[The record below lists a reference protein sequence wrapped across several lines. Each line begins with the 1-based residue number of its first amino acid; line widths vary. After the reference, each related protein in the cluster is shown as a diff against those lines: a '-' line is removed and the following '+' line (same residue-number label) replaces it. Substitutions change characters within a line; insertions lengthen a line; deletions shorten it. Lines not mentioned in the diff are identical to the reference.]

1 MSRPN
6 ARVDRNRGHILRMR
20 RRCGTPQGWFGLSAL
35 LGVVGLTLVSFQ
47 TSTRIVQHTS
57 RRITSSLSAVSLQA
71 FSRRGDV
78 DDTTDA
84 GINGILSNKPV
95 EFFRSIQA
103 SIDDIHPHERC
114 ARYGVTYNATHP
126 TNRRLFFGAL
136 IASEPRELL
145 EIVAAEVYGVYAAM
159 VLVEGNRT
167 QNFTPRPWA
176 RQRDAPVLANLFG
189 IPPSRF
195 QIRPYINEDSR
206 LRSLKREHHQRS
218 EILQGWKELGMQPD
232 DVGILADIDETFTRD
247 LLRALQSCDGIDVLE
262 YSSHYCDLERVKLY
276 AHTRVFES
284 TPECLAR
291 KTWYH
296 PNAMIGHCIQGIG
309 TGYSPLSKEKDNEN
323 NSINVEPHPLWT
335 AKDFRM
341 TRGGRKIHV
350 NVSVATQ
357 LALRQRE
364 TAATATMAVVDPILG
379 LPMDHRH
386 SRLFD
391 RYTGYHFHNFFANMN
406 ATRFKYSTY
415 GHADRAARSKPIYEV
430 SADLNMLYHC
440 LYSNTAADDDD
451 VVTDDSKTVARSQT
465 LHVPGGYNQLAR
477 YFRPVY
483 FHDDDYRRRRHAHMQ
498 AIMAAAAEDGT
509 R

>member
-1 MSRPN
+1 
-6 ARVDRNRGHILRMR
+6 MR
-20 RRCGTPQGWFGLSAL
+20 RRWCGQPRGWFGTLEL
-35 LGVVGLTLVSFQ
+35 LGMLSLTLVSFQ
-47 TSTRIVQHTS
+47 TSTRIVQQTS
-57 RRITSSLSAVSLQA
+57 RRISASLHTLSHSD
-71 FSRRGDV
+71 DV

-84 GINGILSNKPV
+84 AIDGILSNKPIA
-95 EFFRSIQA
+95 FFRSIQA
-103 SIDDIHPHERC
+103 SIDDVHPHERC
-114 ARYGVTYNATHP
+114 SRYGATYNATHP

-167 QNFTPRPWA
+167 QNFTPRPFA
-176 RQRDAPVLANLFG
+176 RLKDAPMLANLFG
-189 IPPSRF
+189 IPQSHF

-206 LRSLKREHHQRS
+206 IRSLKREHDQRS
-218 EILQGWKELGMQPD
+218 EILKGWKELGMRPD
-232 DVGILADIDETFTRD
+232 DVGILGDIDETFTRD
-247 LLRALQSCDGIDVLE
+247 LLRALQTCDGMDVLD
-262 YSSHYCDLERVKLY
+262 YTSHYCNLERVKLY

-296 PNAMIGHCIQGIG
+296 PNAMIGHCIQGVG
-309 TGYSPLSKEKDNEN
+309 SGSRPLFHGRSNESN
-323 NSINVEPHPLWT
+323 AIHVEHPLWT
-335 AKDFRM
+335 VTDFRK

-350 NVSVATQ
+350 NVSIATKM
-357 LALRQRE
+357 ALQRE
-364 TAATATMAVVDPILG
+364 AAAIGMDPILG
-379 LPMDHRH
+379 LPNDSN

-391 RYTGYHFHNFFANMN
+391 RYTGYHFHNFFANMD

-415 GHADRAARSKPIYEV
+415 GHADRAARSKPIHEI

-440 LYSNTAADDDD
+440 LESHADDDD
-451 VVTDDSKTVARSQT
+451 VATDSETVNEPPT
-465 LHVPGGYNQLAR
+465 LHVPGGYNQMAR
-477 YFRPVY
+477 YVRPVY

-498 AIMAAAAEDGT
+498 AIMVATEDET